1 MKCFVIQKALTYTV
15 YSAIKLNFITVS
27 NIALD
32 NIYPLYLTFFFKFY
46 IIESG
51 LITTVKKCDN
61 TVHTTVIISW
71 LNIIQRDKISI
82 MLMPFFNIYIY
93 IIIFWSFVISFGYLL
108 VICNSVT
115 EQMHE
120 NKIT

>member
-93 IIIFWSFVISFGYLL
+93 IIIF
-108 VICNSVT
+108 
-115 EQMHE
+115 
-120 NKIT
+120 